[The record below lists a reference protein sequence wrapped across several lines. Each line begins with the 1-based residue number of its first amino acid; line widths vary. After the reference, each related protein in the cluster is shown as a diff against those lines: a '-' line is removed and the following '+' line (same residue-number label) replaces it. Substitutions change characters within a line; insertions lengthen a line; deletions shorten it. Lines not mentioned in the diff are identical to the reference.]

1 MSVRII
7 LSAEAHAFVMAQPVE
22 ARTKIDANIRRIE
35 NGIISKDLFK
45 KIKGTDIWELRT
57 LYGGM
62 AYRIMAFWDKRQRSL
77 VIATHGFVKKTQKT
91 PEKEIAKAIAIMK
104 EYYGTQK

>member
-1 MSVRII
+1 MNVKIV
-7 LSAEAHAFVMAQPVE
+7 LSAEAHAFVLKQSME
-22 ARTKIDANIRRIE
+22 ARAKIDANIRRIE

-57 LYGGM
+57 LYGGL
-62 AYRIMAFWDKRQRSL
+62 AYRIMAFWDKQQHSL

-91 PEKEIAKAIAIMK
+91 PEKEIAKAISIMK
-104 EYYGTQK
+104 EYYDKK

>member
-7 LSAEAHAFVMAQPVE
+7 LSAEAHAFVIAQPIE
-22 ARTKIDANIRRIE
+22 ARNKIDANIRRIE

-57 LYGGM
+57 LYGGI
-62 AYRIMAFWDKRQRSL
+62 AYRIMAFWDKQQQSL

-91 PEKEIAKAIAIMK
+91 PEKEIAKAISIMK
-104 EYYGTQK
+104 EYYNNK